1 LQPIEFKRIRRE
13 LGLSQSQLADLLG
26 VSAGRT
32 IRKWEAGENDIA
44 APAALLVTL
53 LDQGVLTVEKIRK
66 AKE

>member
-1 LQPIEFKRIRRE
+1 